1 MIQLDRTA
9 AALDAAQTVSLQ
21 PDPAE
26 DSAEARVER
35 IVGYRFRDRRL
46 VTQALVHASVAATRL
61 ESNERL
67 EFLGD
72 AILGMLVCDHL
83 FRAFPEAL
91 EGDLTKIKSNVVS
104 RRSCAEIAL
113 ELGLDAELVLGKGMG
128 DRTSM
133 PQSLAA
139 AAFEAVI
146 GAMYLD
152 GGLEP
157 VRDFVLRHVV
167 GRVDRAARLGHQHN
181 FKSVLQQ
188 SLQRAGVG
196 NPAYVVVDQRGP
208 DHAKCFEIAV
218 EVQQRRFASCW
229 GTSKKQAEQQAAL
242 AALIELGI
250 ASTSEEGETLI
261 REVAEGEALPIA
273 QGVARRESDA
283 APPVPV
289 APRSGEESD
298 RDPAVRDEGRDRDD
312 GDREPPASRPTCG
325 P

>member
-1 MIQLDRTA
+1 MSVALMSDALPSIVGATA
-9 AALDAAQTVSLQ
+9 APPLEAFA
-21 PDPAE
+21 PAE
-26 DSAEARVER
+26 AAPVTESGAGETPEQRVER
-35 IVGYRFRDRRL
+35 KIGYRFRDRRL
-46 VTQALVHASVAATRL
+46 VSQSLVHASVAATRL

-72 AILGMLVCDHL
+72 AILGMLICDHL
-83 FRAFPEAL
+83 FRTFPGAL

-104 RRSCAEIAL
+104 RRSCAEIAI

-128 DRTSM
+128 DRHAM

-152 GGLEP
+152 GGLAP
-157 VRDFVLRHVV
+157 VQEFVLRHVV
-167 GRVDRAARLGHQHN
+167 ARVDRAARLGHQHN

-188 SLQRAGVG
+188 ALQQAGLG

-218 EVQQRRFASCW
+218 EVTGRRFPSCW

-242 AALIELGI
+242 TALLELGC
-250 ASTSEEGETLI
+250 ASMSDEGEVVI
-261 REVAEGEALPIA
+261 RMDEDGETIAIALPA
-273 QGVARRESDA
+273 GPTGVE
-283 APPVPV
+283 
-289 APRSGEESD
+289 
-298 RDPAVRDEGRDRDD
+298 
-312 GDREPPASRPTCG
+312 T
-325 P
+325 

>member
-1 MIQLDRTA
+1 MIQLDRTLA
-9 AALDAAQTVSLQ
+9 AADTAPAAPLAPQQ
-21 PDPAE
+21 PDPTE

-35 IVGYRFRDRRL
+35 IVGYRFRDRGL
-46 VTQALVHASVAATRL
+46 VSQALVHASVAATRL

-72 AILGMLVCDHL
+72 AILGMLVCDYL
-83 FRAFPEAL
+83 FRTFPKAL

-104 RRSCAEIAL
+104 RRSCAEIAV

-128 DRTSM
+128 DRTTM

-157 VRDFVLRHVV
+157 VRDFVLRHVI
-167 GRVDRAARLGHQHN
+167 GRIDRAARLGHQHN

-188 SLQRAGVG
+188 SLQRAGIG
-196 NPAYVVVDQRGP
+196 NPTYVVVDQRGP

-218 EVQQRRFASCW
+218 EVQRRRFASCW
-229 GTSKKQAEQQAAL
+229 ATSKKQAEQQAAL

-250 ASTSEEGETLI
+250 ASTSDEGETLI
-261 REVAEGEALPIA
+261 REVVEGEQLPIA
-273 QGVARRESDA
+273 HPEVGRGG
-283 APPVPV
+283 
-289 APRSGEESD
+289 SGEEPSG
-298 RDPAVRDEGRDRDD
+298 DPAVQEERCNRND
-312 GDREPPASRPTCG
+312 GDRQPPAPRPACG
-325 P
+325 S